1 MSRLNG
7 LLARVMIVSNSLFDH
22 NGCYDVIQWLQD

>member
-1 MSRLNG
+1 MGRFND